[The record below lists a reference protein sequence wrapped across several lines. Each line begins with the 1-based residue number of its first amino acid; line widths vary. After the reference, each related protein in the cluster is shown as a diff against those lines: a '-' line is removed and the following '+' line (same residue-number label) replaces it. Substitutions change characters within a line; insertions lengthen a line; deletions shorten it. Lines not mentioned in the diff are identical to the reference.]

1 MLNYFSKKIRNK
13 KGFTLVELLVVIAVL
28 GIIAG
33 IAIPKMTGVTT
44 MFKAKS
50 DGVTAENLARQVN
63 VMIEAGHITPDGTE
77 KVVTI
82 NQFGGGIDEDY
93 FNDYEPQLSS
103 GGHFVITVKDSDS
116 DTGIKVY
123 EVKSSYGN
131 SPTSVPTGD
140 DVVETWTFK
149 SSSEIK

>member
-63 VMIEAGHITPDGTE
+63 VMIEAGHITPDGNE

-103 GGHFVITVKDSDS
+103 GGHFVITVKSAGASD
-116 DTGIKVY
+116 GIKVY
-123 EVKSSYGN
+123 EVKSSVTDL
-131 SPTSVPTGD
+131 PTSVPAAAN
-140 DVVETWTFK
+140 VVETWTFK
-149 SSSEIK
+149 SSTEIK